1 MKTIWVAL
9 SFVAA
14 CSGIILGTSL
24 RHRQETGR
32 GLLSSSELLA
42 LRTSGGGASRETPWF
57 PATAYYDQI
66 RRIVSAEFVDPISD
80 QTKMAQSSLR
90 YLLRSLNDPETRYY
104 EPEEWE
110 AYLGRLS
117 GTYEG
122 IGADIVALETMSP
135 SGLTLPIRILSVA
148 PQGPAE
154 RAGIKPGDIVESVD
168 GRWVASRSLFEELQ
182 VASDAFAQKRI
193 SREEYDKIW
202 QGVRAKSEKMI
213 SVDEAI
219 GKLQVG
225 SGPVTVEIRR
235 AGALL
240 KKAVDRDVTE
250 VELVTVDE
258 GAVRIRGFGPTTA
271 GDLAEA
277 LAGRSA
283 VTIDLRGNPGGSYD
297 AMVDTLG
304 TIAPG
309 GVFAQVRVDPKAP
322 LEKLTLKSQVSAAP
336 SLKVLVDAGTAREAE
351 VFAYAL
357 RDLVGA
363 KIEGGPTAG
372 LARKVLRFSLP
383 DGSGYSIT
391 TGHFYDSSGNRLVR
405 EDAAARKARD
415 KAEAAQ

>member
-14 CSGIILGTSL
+14 CSGIIFGTSL
-24 RHRQETGR
+24 RHRQEAGS

-42 LRTSGGGASRETPWF
+42 LRSSGGGASRETPWF

-90 YLLRSLNDPETRYY
+90 YMLRSLNDPETRYY
-104 EPEEWE
+104 EPEAWK

-117 GTYEG
+117 GSYEG

-135 SGLTLPIRILSVA
+135 GGLTLPIRILSVA
-148 PQGPAE
+148 PGGPAE
-154 RAGIKPGDIVESVD
+154 RAGLRAGDIVEAVD

-182 VASDAFAQKRI
+182 VASDAFTEKKI

-202 QGVRAKSEKMI
+202 QAVRAKSEKMI
-213 SVDEAI
+213 SVEEAI

-225 SGPVTVEIRR
+225 AGPVNVEVRR
-235 AGALL
+235 AGELI
-240 KKAVDRDVTE
+240 KRAVEKHVTE
-250 VELVTVDE
+250 VELVAAKGGSVT
-258 GAVRIRGFGPTTA
+258 IRGFGPNTA
-271 GDLAEA
+271 EDVAEA
-277 LAGRSA
+277 IVGRNA
-283 VTIDLRGNPGGSYD
+283 LTIDLRGNPGGSYE
-297 AMVDTLG
+297 AMVETLG
-304 TIAPG
+304 KIAPG
-309 GVFAQVRVDPKAP
+309 GTLAQVKGDPKAP
-322 LEKLTLKSQVSAAP
+322 LDKLTHKSEVAKAP
-336 SLKVLVDAGTAREAE
+336 SVTVLVDAGTAREAE

-363 KIEGGPTAG
+363 KILGGPTAG

-391 TGHFYDSSGNRLVR
+391 SGHYYDAAGNPLVR
-405 EDAAARKARD
+405 EDVAARKARE
-415 KAEAAQ
+415 KAEAAR